1 MVLWGKIQH
10 YTARIRLFH
19 EILNKAYWI
28 KIEIHYITFL
38 RFIFHLIPLL
48 LVNVFRFDILMVL
61 ETHFVLI
68 FPLTYIC
75 DWQVYMLSWI
85 ERKAAA
91 TLFATPPTSTAEEA
105 LSHFLEV
112 NNFDLDCVR
121 VLSKI
126 LPKELRM
133 YSKIRT
139 WREAF

>member
-1 MVLWGKIQH
+1 
-10 YTARIRLFH
+10 
-19 EILNKAYWI
+19 
-28 KIEIHYITFL
+28 
-38 RFIFHLIPLL
+38 
-48 LVNVFRFDILMVL
+48 
-61 ETHFVLI
+61 
-68 FPLTYIC
+68 
-75 DWQVYMLSWI
+75 MLSWI

-126 LPKELRM
+126 LPKELRT

-139 WREAF
+139 LREAFLCAVTEVIFFMILIVATLNLIQVLVHLAAF